1 MSTPPVGVSLHLIL
15 VNWPGLVCPLGE
27 FVEPVEYISKDIFSV
42 IMSDRESESEREADT
57 EETPTLLGVSSSGVG
72 VPVSWISWRFT
83 TPFTQRIQ
91 ELFDRPDTT
100 YLAVHETSAKG
111 VEHWHVLT
119 IGHDDYNRVKIHVN
133 RRENFKGMKWWS
145 KKNSGT
151 FEKALAYTMKT
162 VDNLGNSRILKSDD
176 WPDVPYTKWVFTSQP
191 TIAHSDEPKPKKAR
205 LEERDWQLT
214 YSNLVFQAVKFHRE
228 RGLSTSAT
236 LKQVVKQMIKE
247 TKWRPC
253 NQMYKCGVLPAYE
266 LDFKFR
272 IGQLPEPD
280 MAWYRPRIMEG

>member
-1 MSTPPVGVSLHLIL
+1 MS
-15 VNWPGLVCPLGE
+15 
-27 FVEPVEYISKDIFSV
+27 
-42 IMSDRESESEREADT
+42 ESESDCEQISVSDT
-57 EETPTLLGVSSSGVG
+57 QETPTLLGVSPSGVS

-91 ELFDRPDTT
+91 ELFERPGTT

-119 IGHDDYNRVKIHVN
+119 LGHHDHNRVKIHVN
-133 RRENFKGMKWWS
+133 RKENFKGMKWWS
-145 KKNSGT
+145 KKNHGT

-162 VDNLGNSRILKSDD
+162 VDLLENTRVLKSLD
-176 WPDVPYTKWVFTSQP
+176 WPDVSYVKWVFKTQP
-191 TIAHSDEPKPKKAR
+191 TIAQPEDEPKTKKAR
-205 LEERDWQLT
+205 TEERDWQLT
-214 YSNLVFQAVKFHRE
+214 YSNLVYQAVKFHRE
-228 RGLSTSAT
+228 RGLPTSAT

-280 MAWYRPRIMEG
+280 MGWYRPRIMEG